1 MVPGNEYISSCL
13 KIKIKLIK
21 DSFPSHVKISFQA
34 LKKKKTVEKT
44 RNNLYLNPNRKQNAH
59 NSSFPNADSIKGPSL
74 CLASRDGF

>member
-34 LKKKKTVEKT
+34 LKRKKKT
-44 RNNLYLNPNRKQNAH
+44 
-59 NSSFPNADSIKGPSL
+59 
-74 CLASRDGF
+74 SRENKEQPVS